1 MVAENLVNLQT
12 EEEIC
17 RKIAEKDFSG
27 LELLI
32 EVYSFHIRQVILQT
46 LGHNTKDLGDL
57 ENEIYF
63 KLWQKIPLFN
73 PEKARLKTWL
83 ETLVKNH
90 VLDYLRKNQLQV
102 DDLSLEEVPQTFLIS
117 EHPLEKEDFLSLLTS
132 LKPLDQE
139 IFYRYYFYEESA
151 EEIAKVLDL
160 KVDKIYNRLSRG
172 RKKLAKTLKKGAF

>member
-1 MVAENLVNLQT
+1 MASEKTVDSKI

-17 RKIAEKDFSG
+17 QKIAKKDFSG

-32 EVYSFHIRQVILQT
+32 ETYSFHIRQVIWQT
-46 LGHNTKDLGDL
+46 LGHKTKDLGDL

-73 PEKARLKTWL
+73 PQKASLKTWL
-83 ETLVKNH
+83 ETVVKNH
-90 VLDYLRKNQLQV
+90 VLDYLRKNQLQQE
-102 DDLSLEEVPQTFLIS
+102 DLSIEDVDQTFSIS
-117 EHPLEKEDFLSLLTS
+117 DRPLEKEDFLSLLTT

-151 EEIAKVLDL
+151 AEIAEVLKLKSEKV
-160 KVDKIYNRLSRG
+160 YNRLSRG
-172 RKKLAKTLKKGAF
+172 RKKLAKALKKGAF